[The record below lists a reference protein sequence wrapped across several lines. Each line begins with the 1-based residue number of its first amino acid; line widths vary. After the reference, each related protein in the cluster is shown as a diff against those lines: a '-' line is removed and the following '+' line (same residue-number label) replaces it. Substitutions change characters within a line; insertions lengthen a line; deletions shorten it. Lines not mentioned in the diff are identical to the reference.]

1 MANGF
6 KRFEHE
12 SIKSKENIK
21 RNIRHA
27 LSEKRNTPLL
37 NVNTA
42 APAFFP
48 SDDLTIDFVKNFR
61 ESGGIFVPCVKN
73 DFAQRLTQLLIGKR
87 YERIYSSNPSL
98 NHVLEREN
106 IPFLKFV
113 EPKEP
118 ADVALIYAD
127 YLIARWGALYFS
139 NKYLLYPSVLN
150 LAKDLIVIGMADGII
165 ESLDVLHEKL
175 DTDYEKS
182 EYTFSEIIR
191 PHHLGEGEEYSPQD
205 PQLILFFIAQ

>member
-1 MANGF
+1 MSNNRLGNQA
-6 KRFEHE
+6 
-12 SIKSKENIK
+12 IIPAENIK

-37 NVNTA
+37 NVNTTT
-42 APAFFP
+42 PAFLP
-48 SDDLTIDFVKNFR
+48 SEDLTIDFVQKFR
-61 ESGGIFVPCVKN
+61 ESGGIFIPCVKN
-73 DFAQRLTQLLIGKR
+73 DFASRLTQLLKGKR

-98 NHVLEREN
+98 SAVLQREN
-106 IPFLKFV
+106 IPFLEFI

-118 ADVALIYAD
+118 ADVALIYTD

-139 NKYLLYPSVLN
+139 NRYLLYPSVLN

-165 ESLDVLHEKL
+165 ESLEVLNAQLE
-175 DTDYEKS
+175 TEYEKKD
-182 EYTFSEIIR
+182 YAFSEIIR
-191 PHHLGEGEEYSPQD
+191 PHHLKEGEQYSPRD